1 MATGSHLQVLETID
15 IRPPPEIPIPLPVD
29 HLPKSQYLTPGPEG
43 CGGGLCYGTDS
54 PMRRYHCTCDNELCG
69 GGLCDAT
76 GQLRRKH
83 NCTCGNEGCGGGLC
97 YGTDS
102 PMMIHSC
109 TCDNE
114 LCGGGLCDATGQ
126 LRRKHYCT
134 CGNEGCGGVLCR
146 HASNKSNCTQ
156 KCAHGM
162 CKDCKECLGAWLAL
176 PTQAKADAIAS
187 KRSNKYALNSLAN
200 PAAKSHKKRPRAEI
214 TALYG
219 KHTGADP
226 VRRLKMKIDRQRER
240 IDLRRKSLALCA
252 TANWQSGRWP

>member
-1 MATGSHLQVLETID
+1 MRDEGFKGKFYFFVDQNFLFCMATGSHLQVLETID

-29 HLPKSQYLTPGPEG
+29 HLPKSQYLTPGP
-43 CGGGLCYGTDS
+43 
-54 PMRRYHCTCDNELCG
+54 
-69 GGLCDAT
+69 
-76 GQLRRKH
+76 
-83 NCTCGNEGCGGGLC
+83 EGCGGGLC